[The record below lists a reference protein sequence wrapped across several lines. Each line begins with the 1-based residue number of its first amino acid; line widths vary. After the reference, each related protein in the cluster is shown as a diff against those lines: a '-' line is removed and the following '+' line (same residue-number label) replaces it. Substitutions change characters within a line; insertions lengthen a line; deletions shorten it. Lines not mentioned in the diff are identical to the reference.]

1 MLLFY
6 FIDCQLP
13 WNTENT
19 TYDTCTTAEQYAK
32 FRQAINTLIDNASK
46 MTFWKIIQCQSR
58 CQHTQYS
65 LRKIADSNFNALKY
79 MDLKDDGANM
89 EIFLFATSTEIEVKE
104 RVWLYDGNDLV
115 ADIGGFLGLLLG
127 ASIYTLADLLLSNV
141 EKFFV

>member
-1 MLLFY
+1 MNRSGL
-6 FIDCQLP
+6 
-13 WNTENT
+13 N
-19 TYDTCTTAEQYAK
+19 
-32 FRQAINTLIDNASK
+32 RDNP
-46 MTFWKIIQCQSR
+46 
-58 CQHTQYS
+58 
-65 LRKIADSNFNALKY
+65 SNFNALKY
-79 MDLKDDGANM
+79 MDLTDDGANM